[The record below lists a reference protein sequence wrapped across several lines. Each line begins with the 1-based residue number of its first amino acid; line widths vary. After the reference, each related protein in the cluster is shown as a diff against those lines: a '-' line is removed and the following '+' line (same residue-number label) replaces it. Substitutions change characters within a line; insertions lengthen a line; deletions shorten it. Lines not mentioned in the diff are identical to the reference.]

1 MKLTTKNIIP
11 IFLFSIIFTG
21 CGSTQKD
28 IASFH
33 SFETEC
39 LGIEL
44 DGSQTLRVWG
54 KGKNRSDAIE
64 QAKKNAV
71 RDVLFKG
78 VTAGSK
84 DCNMRPLITEV
95 NAKEKYAEYFNKFFK
110 DGGKYNNY
118 INMKDE
124 KDDSRLKYENTNE
137 VSYAITVRVLRSKLQ
152 KKLREDSILKQ

>member
-44 DGSQTLRVWG
+44 DGSQHGEEENAIKDEKRTEYLEQFGIMVLRIPNYEMN
-54 KGKNRSDAIE
+54 KN
-64 QAKKNAV
+64 
-71 RDVLFKG
+71 FKG
-78 VTAGSK
+78 VCT
-84 DCNMRPLITEV
+84 
-95 NAKEKYAEYFNKFFK
+95 
-110 DGGKYNNY
+110 Y
-118 INMKDE
+118 IDKVVQE
-124 KDDSRLKYENTNE
+124 RL
-137 VSYAITVRVLRSKLQ
+137 LG
-152 KKLREDSILKQ
+152 